1 MLHTV
6 NRQWVWWTLV
16 TLGGA
21 GAINPAMASSP
32 TPPTSDV
39 SSDAFLLAAARHD
52 PDAFREL
59 YERYA
64 EAVHGYFVRRTGSRA
79 AALDLTAETFAQAW
93 LVRARFRDE
102 AGGSAAPWIYGIAR
116 NVLLMSI
123 RRGAIER
130 RATERLGLREQLDR
144 PQYVEDR
151 VPDGGWADGADEL
164 LDTLPA
170 DQREAVR
177 LRVVED
183 MEYADI
189 AQALGTTPGAARV
202 RVHRGLTALKR
213 HLTLPKE
220 TRP

>member
-1 MLHTV
+1 M
-6 NRQWVWWTLV
+6 
-16 TLGGA
+16 
-21 GAINPAMASSP
+21 NPVMRSSP
-32 TPPTSDV
+32 TPPVAGV
-39 SSDAFLLAAARHD
+39 SSDASLLAAARRD

-59 YERYA
+59 YQRHA
-64 EAVHGYFVRRTGSRA
+64 EAVHEYFVRRTGSRA

-123 RRGAIER
+123 RRGALER
-130 RATERLGLREQLDR
+130 RATERLGLQERLDR
-144 PQYVEDR
+144 PHHAEHQI
-151 VPDGGWADGADEL
+151 PDGRWADGADEL

-177 LRVVED
+177 LRVIED
-183 MEYADI
+183 MQYVDVAH
-189 AQALGTTPGAARV
+189 ALGTTPAAARV

-213 HLTLPKE
+213 HLTRSEEP
-220 TRP
+220 RP